1 MNEKTGL
8 WMYCIIENQGEMR
21 WDCLGIHGTSPV
33 LTVSGGGFT
42 AVVSEEPMKKYPLVR
57 DYLIAHQRVN
67 EVAMQ
72 GQPVLPVKFC
82 TLAESREKII
92 EEVLIPKAAEFR
104 ESLAEIHGKEEY
116 GLRARWKDLDKV
128 FREIG
133 ETDEKVRRKKEM
145 ILNLP
150 EQQRRT
156 ELIDIGHLVQ
166 AAVQEKNEK
175 TAQALVD
182 ELTPLAVSFKK
193 NNTLGDAMVLNAA
206 FLVEKKRQEAFDRK
220 INELD
225 SRYREALQFKYVGP
239 VPPFNFV
246 EIVIE
251 WKEETPSPVSASG
264 GATLSLEGEGGR
276 RPGEGAGGINV
287 PLR

>member
-1 MNEKTGL
+1 MEKIGL
-8 WMYCIIENQGEMR
+8 WMYCIIENRGEMK

-33 LTVSGGGFT
+33 LTVAGGGFA
-42 AVVSEEPMKKYPLVR
+42 AVVSDEPMKKYPMVR

-67 EVAMQ
+67 ETAMQ
-72 GQPVLPVKFC
+72 TQPVLPVRFC

-92 EEVLIPKAAEFR
+92 EEVLIPKGAEFR
-104 ESLAEIHGKEEY
+104 ESFAEIRDKEEC

-133 ETDEKVRRKKEM
+133 ETDEKVRKKKEW
-145 ILNLP
+145 ILSLP

-156 ELIDIGHLVQ
+156 ELIEIGHLVQ

-182 ELTPLAVSFKK
+182 ELSPLAADVKR

-206 FLVEKKRQEAFDRK
+206 FLVKKERQGAFDQK
-220 INELD
+220 IDELD
-225 SRYREALQFKYVGP
+225 SRYGETLQFKYVGP

-246 EIVIE
+246 EIVIK
-251 WKEETPSPVSASG
+251 WQ
-264 GATLSLEGEGGR
+264 EGELK
-276 RPGEGAGGINV
+276 NV
-287 PLR
+287 STG